1 MDKRLK
7 KQIIVGAVVGVVFV
21 LIIILLIIAIKPSAT
36 CFDGKQNQNE
46 TGIDCGGS
54 CAKQCVV
61 AYDPEIKF
69 AKFFKVG
76 QNSVDM
82 VAEVSNKNYSLAS
95 DYIPYT
101 FTLYDQAG
109 QTLATKSGNFYIL
122 PGKSRF
128 VIEQNIFVSRDP
140 AKVDFKLGS
149 IKWNDM
155 ATLVPNQN
163 MQDINN
169 IQLLNQDPA
178 LQKDPLGNPQLF
190 SNMVNQSF
198 YDFDL
203 IEIDLVAYDANNNI
217 IADGQTFIRTVKA
230 NEKRVFSITWPK
242 NSLSA
247 SPVKFDVRATTNIF
261 NPDNFLNQSGGSR
274 PF

>member
-1 MDKRLK
+1 MDKRLR
-7 KQIIVGAVVGVVFV
+7 KQVVVGAIVGVVFV
-21 LIIILLIIAIKPSAT
+21 LLVILLSMLIKPVAT
-36 CFDGKQNQNE
+36 CSDGKKNQGE
-46 TGIDCGGS
+46 AGIDCGGS
-54 CAKQCVV
+54 CSKQCVV

-69 AKFFKVG
+69 VKFFKVG

-95 DYIPYT
+95 DYIPYA

-140 AKVDFKLGS
+140 VKVDFKLGN

-178 LQKDPLGNPQLF
+178 PQKDALGNPQLF
-190 SNMVNQSF
+190 SNIVNRSF

-203 IEIDLVAYDANNNI
+203 IEIDLVAYDVNNNI

-242 NSLSA
+242 DSLSA
-247 SPVKFDVRATTNIF
+247 VPVKFDVRATTNIF
-261 NPDNFLNQSGGSR
+261 SPDNFLNQSGSGR